1 MNRNIILKKERMN
14 RQERLIKNMKTLL
27 DPYFLLDTVK
37 FHPIFRIEN
46 FFKQVVLVELLTS
59 KAPELWDSAFEYHAR
74 KFVKRSCMLGIW
86 GDDQEYWQKVVDNR
100 HKLRKH
106 WLHVKFE

>member
-1 MNRNIILKKERMN
+1 MNQ
-14 RQERLIKNMKTLL
+14 QEKLIENMRTLL

-37 FHPIFRIEN
+37 FYPIFRIEN
-46 FFKQVVLVELLTS
+46 FFKQVVLVQLLTG

-74 KFVKRSCMLGIW
+74 KFVKRSRMLGIW
-86 GDDQEYWQKVVDNR
+86 GADQEYWQKVVDNR